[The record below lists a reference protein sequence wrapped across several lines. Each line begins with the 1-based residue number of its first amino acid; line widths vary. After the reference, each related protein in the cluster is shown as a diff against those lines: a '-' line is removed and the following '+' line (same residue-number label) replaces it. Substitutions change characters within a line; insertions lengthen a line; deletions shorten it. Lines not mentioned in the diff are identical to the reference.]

1 MPRRYFTQIGKLM
14 TFKPYHVIAQKNSI
28 ISGEHYIVKGE
39 RYRVTGRAPKFK
51 LIIEKDSNNKKVF
64 VHASLFKKES
74 KITRV
79 KKYILEKIYIIFG
92 RG

>member
-1 MPRRYFTQIGKLM
+1 M

-39 RYRVTGRAPKFK
+39 RYRVTGRAPKHK

-64 VHASLFKKES
+64 VHASLFKKE
-74 KITRV
+74 RV
-79 KKYILEKIYIIFG
+79 WHRILRSLDMILRQTGIKG
-92 RG
+92 KLRSGK

>member
-1 MPRRYFTQIGKLM
+1 MI
-14 TFKPYHVIAQKNSI
+14 FKPYHVIAQKNSI
-28 ISGEHYIVKGE
+28 VSGDHYIVKGE

-51 LIIEKDSNNKKVF
+51 LIIEKDSSNKKVF